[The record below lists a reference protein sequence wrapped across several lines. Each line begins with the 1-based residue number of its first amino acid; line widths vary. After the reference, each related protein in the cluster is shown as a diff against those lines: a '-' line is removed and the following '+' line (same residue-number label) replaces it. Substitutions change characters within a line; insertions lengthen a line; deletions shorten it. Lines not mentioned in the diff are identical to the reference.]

1 MSWIKKLIYFT
12 IYWIF
17 LSSLINRYI
26 WDSQIITLLPDL
38 LVIFIVLYHPVT
50 KHKLSKTIGK
60 APLVVLSIFLLIG
73 IFSAI
78 GNAIAPTSALWG
90 LRMVIRYPL
99 LFYIVYQHFNLRDV
113 FRLKKAF
120 YASFWINAAFILI
133 QLATGVV
140 GDLMGGIWN
149 GNGILANYIL
159 VSIAIYG
166 GDYFRGKISLTNF
179 SLRVIF
185 FFACATWGEIKLL
198 YFVIPLIL
206 YVQYCFYRK
215 FNFSHVIIILVA
227 YIALIPLLRWGL
239 SFYYDQDYIDS
250 TFNVE
255 EMDAY
260 NKNDYGF
267 SGYSYNR
274 GTCVELATAQFL
286 TDHPFHLLV
295 GHGIGSATVSKLF
308 PSEISERYADLT
320 RYYYFTSS
328 YVLIE
333 TGWVGFIL
341 FLLFY
346 ALLFYSFFKY
356 YKTTKNSHIKYW
368 SFAGCLTIIMT
379 FIMIYYNNSPYSDYY
394 VPYLVWAICFVAIR
408 DHKRID
414 SYKKRNHAESISS
427 CTGL

>member
-38 LVIFIVLYHPVT
+38 LVIFIFLCDPIAKY
-50 KHKLSKTIGK
+50 KLTTIIGK
-60 APLVVLSIFLLIG
+60 TVLIILCIFLIIG
-73 IFSAI
+73 ILSAI
-78 GNAIAPTSALWG
+78 ANDIALSNILWG
-90 LRMVIRYPL
+90 LRMIIRYPL

-113 FRLKKAF
+113 YWFKKAF
-120 YASFWINAAFILI
+120 YASFWVNAAFILI
-133 QLATGVV
+133 QLASGVV
-140 GDLMGGIWN
+140 GDSMGGIWN

-159 VSIAIYG
+159 ISIAIYG
-166 GDYFRGKISLTNF
+166 GDYFRSKISLTNF

-198 YFVIPLIL
+198 YFIIPLML

-215 FNFSHVIIILVA
+215 FSFSHVFIILIA
-227 YIALIPLLRWGL
+227 YITLIPLLRWGL
-239 SFYYDQDYIDS
+239 SFYYDQDYINS
-250 TFNVE
+250 TFDVKE
-255 EMDAY
+255 IEAY

-274 GTCVELATAQFL
+274 GTCVELSTAQFL
-286 TDHPFHLLV
+286 TDHPFHLLA

-308 PSEISERYADLT
+308 PSEISTRYADLT

-333 TGWVGFIL
+333 TGWGGFIL

-346 ALLFYSFFKY
+346 ALLFLSFFRY
-356 YKTTKNSHIKYW
+356 YKTARNSPIKYW
-368 SFAGCLTIIMT
+368 SFVGCLTAIMT

-394 VPYLVWAICFVAIR
+394 VPYLVWAVCFVAIR
-408 DHKRID
+408 EQKKIIK
-414 SYKKRNHAESISS
+414 YKKVNHA
-427 CTGL
+427 